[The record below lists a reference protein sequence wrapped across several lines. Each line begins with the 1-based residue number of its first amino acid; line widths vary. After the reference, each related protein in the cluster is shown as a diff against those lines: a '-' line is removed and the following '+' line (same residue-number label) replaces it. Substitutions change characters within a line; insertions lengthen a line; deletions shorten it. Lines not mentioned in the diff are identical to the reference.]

1 MEEYILHF
9 NVSLQ
14 KQCNLH
20 FTKRDMKTK
29 STSIC
34 LQFLASF
41 HFRIQVEGAYIS
53 SLSFIPYIYVF
64 SSSFA
69 KASILQRKGVGIFF
83 KLPQFLQCM
92 VSSGRGNIPPIS
104 PLAHLCITYE
114 TRNLKDSS
122 IAVFLGHVYS
132 TNSILDWTKQE
143 TFQMDTDVL

>member
-1 MEEYILHF
+1 MQFAFHKKRYENEI
-9 NVSLQ
+9 NVHL
-14 KQCNLH
+14 
-20 FTKRDMKTK
+20 FTVL
-29 STSIC
+29 SVFPFQNTS
-34 LQFLASF
+34 
-41 HFRIQVEGAYIS
+41 RRAYIS

-69 KASILQRKGVGIFF
+69 KARILQRKGVGIFF